1 MNFSFADFLDIL
13 LTALLIYYAFKYIRG
28 TSAMNIL
35 IGLIFLFVLKVLVS
49 AMGMKMMTEMLSI
62 VLDVGMLAIIVIFQ
76 PEIRR
81 FLIHFGQRYLKAEQ
95 GRRIW
100 ERFAKRSHD
109 PSSLSPEQSAVV
121 KEIAEACNSMS
132 ATKTGALIV
141 LAGRSS
147 LESVIDTGDRID
159 AVVNRRLLMNLFFKN
174 SPLHDGAVVISSGRI
189 AAARCTLPITEK
201 TNIPA
206 SFGMRHKAAAG
217 ITEDTDA
224 KVVVVSEE
232 TGGITFF
239 NDGSWTHINN
249 LNELKLLLGQALG

>member
-100 ERFAKRSHD
+100 ERFAKKSHD

-141 LAGRSS
+141 LIAAT
-147 LESVIDTGDRID
+147 VIDCGFVFVAFRD
-159 AVVNRRLLMNLFFKN
+159 F
-174 SPLHDGAVVISSGRI
+174 
-189 AAARCTLPITEK
+189 
-201 TNIPA
+201 
-206 SFGMRHKAAAG
+206 
-217 ITEDTDA
+217 
-224 KVVVVSEE
+224 
-232 TGGITFF
+232 
-239 NDGSWTHINN
+239 
-249 LNELKLLLGQALG
+249 LKKE

>member
-174 SPLHDGAVVISSGRI
+174 SPLHDGAVIIYRERI
-189 AAARCTLPITEK
+189 VAARCTLPVSEAAL
-201 TNIPA
+201 PPQ
-206 SFGMRHKAAAG
+206 FGMRHKAAAG
-217 ITEDTDA
+217 ITEETDA